1 MKKTRICIGNIML
14 LIDVKDDKVWLFSRW
29 NLTYRCGWEQIL
41 KGLIS
46 VYDYYE
52 QMEILVN
59 DKVLDIKDKND
70 IMNIGESNTLT
81 FRGISTILKV
91 PVMITFYN
99 QLQAVDVN
107 VAKVT
112 KEFEVCD
119 YQKFNVSMGQYMD
132 SIELAMF

>member
-1 MKKTRICIGNIML
+1 MQL
-14 LIDVKDDKVWLFSRW
+14 LK
-29 NLTYRCGWEQIL
+29 
-41 KGLIS
+41 
-46 VYDYYE
+46 
-52 QMEILVN
+52 
-59 DKVLDIKDKND
+59 
-70 IMNIGESNTLT
+70 
-81 FRGISTILKV
+81 ISTILKV